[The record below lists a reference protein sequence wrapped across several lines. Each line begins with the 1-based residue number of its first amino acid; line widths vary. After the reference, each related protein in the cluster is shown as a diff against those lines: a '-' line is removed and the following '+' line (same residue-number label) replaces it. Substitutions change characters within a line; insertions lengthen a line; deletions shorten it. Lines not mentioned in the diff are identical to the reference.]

1 MNACCGCRCRLVP
14 RCAKRPS
21 ARARKSSMRL
31 SQACLASSLAPE
43 RNSEAMASACARGLR
58 RLARPRGSGLCAVRR
73 RRKMFPSID
82 HAKKDRA
89 LSTRL
94 SKINSRCLASV
105 GHAARWDR
113 AHVAEPP
120 LNGDFTVAYSDD

>member
-1 MNACCGCRCRLVP
+1 MNASCGCRCRLVP

-58 RLARPRGSGLCAVRR
+58 RLARTAWFRPMRR
-73 RRKMFPSID
+73 S
-82 HAKKDRA
+82 
-89 LSTRL
+89 S
-94 SKINSRCLASV
+94 
-105 GHAARWDR
+105 
-113 AHVAEPP
+113 PP
-120 LNGDFTVAYSDD
+120 KNVPEH